1 MKEKRYA
8 FLAIKSFAQQ
18 RENQRIRRYKTQFSN
33 KINHRFCQMLLEVLF
48 QTVKHKK
55 YEAFL
60 KIKKYKNE
68 YNESPLVDNNYKGNP
83 AHVNTLMNIL

>member
-1 MKEKRYA
+1 MY
-8 FLAIKSFAQQ
+8 
-18 RENQRIRRYKTQFSN
+18 
-33 KINHRFCQMLLEVLF
+33 CQMLLEVLF